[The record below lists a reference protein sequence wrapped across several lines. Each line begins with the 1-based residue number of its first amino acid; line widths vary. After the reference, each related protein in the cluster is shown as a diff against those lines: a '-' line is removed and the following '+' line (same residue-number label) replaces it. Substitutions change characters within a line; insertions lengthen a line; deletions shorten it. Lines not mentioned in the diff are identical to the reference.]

1 MILPVSAL
9 YPLAKR
15 YTKYPQAVLG
25 SAFNSGKKKLIIG
38 VIICALAMNPL
49 NPEWYT
55 ILPLYASGICW
66 TLIYDTIYA
75 FQVSY
80 YFIIRI
86 SAMIKS

>member
-9 YPLAKR
+9 YPLSKR
-15 YTKYPQAVLG
+15 YTNYPQAVLG
-25 SAFNSGKKKLIIG
+25 SAFNSGIYLFKLG

-49 NPEWYT
+49 NPEWYA

-75 FQVSY
+75 FQVRKRVNIGY
-80 YFIIRI
+80 
-86 SAMIKS
+86 